1 MAFFRKNITLIIVVL
16 LLVVGAAC
24 RIWVSQLNWMHYD
37 ENYYLNITQNYIA
50 RGEIT
55 PYMWRL
61 GDLPIIAGGGS
72 GYGIFLLIAGLRA
85 VGNSLFWGRILMAAV
100 NLITAGVI
108 YWVARK
114 WWTSH
119 LAGLAAFGYAIVATS
134 SFNTLIVKMDA
145 LGILSYT
152 LVLLLYVYAH
162 PKERF
167 WLHFLV
173 GAGIVATAE
182 FHILGVT
189 YMFALAACYG
199 YDLLH
204 DSITNRRLVI
214 RRSIWGFAV
223 GALSA
228 GSLYLAIHVLPD
240 PKAYFVISQTCFEC
254 NENILVTEGKRL
266 LRLLA
271 FRPHE
276 VLILLTVII
285 LALKRK
291 KDADRRYLV
300 LAIGWLLGQALAGS
314 PPYDHYFNHSWPI
327 LAIGVGGAVAFGS
340 NYKSHPLRI
349 PTSITAGFALL
360 AVTAGMY
367 LTGSYPSLLTY
378 KLDPGPA
385 VLYIQQNIEKDET
398 VMGNVP
404 NYYYLRDFSNY
415 LAYRDG
421 SVYGTI
427 LRGEDMLAFWRRTQ
441 PKAILLDQDLIDQ
454 DVELQQYIAEE
465 DFEQILPDLWVR

>member
-1 MAFFRKNITLIIVVL
+1 MSIRKKNKSLFIIGL
-16 LLVVGAAC
+16 LLVVGATC

-37 ENYYLNITQNYIA
+37 ENYYLDITQNYIA

-72 GYGIFLLIAGLRA
+72 GYGILLLIAGLQA
-85 VGNSLFWGRILMAAV
+85 VGNSLVWGRILMAAV
-100 NLITAGVI
+100 NLISAGVI

-114 WWTSH
+114 WWTSR

-134 SFNTLIVKMDA
+134 SFNTIIVKMDA
-145 LGILSYT
+145 LGILSYS
-152 LVLLLYVYAH
+152 LILLLYVYAY

-173 GAGIVATAE
+173 GVGIVATAE
-182 FHILGVT
+182 FHILGVI

-204 DSITNRRLVI
+204 DSIANRRLVI
-214 RRSIWGFAV
+214 RRSAWGFAA

-228 GSLYLAIHVLPD
+228 GIVYLVIHVLPD
-240 PKAYFVISQTCFEC
+240 PEAYFVISQTCFEC
-254 NENILVTEGKRL
+254 NESILVTEGKRL

-276 VLILLTVII
+276 VLILLAVIV
-285 LALKRK
+285 LAVKRK
-291 KDADRRYLV
+291 KEADRRYLV
-300 LAIGWLLGQALAGS
+300 LALGWLVGQALAGS
-314 PPYDHYFNHSWPI
+314 PPYDHYFNHSWPV

-349 PTSITAGFALL
+349 PAAITAGFALL
-360 AVTAGMY
+360 AVTTGMY

-378 KLDPGPA
+378 KLEPGPQ
-385 VLYIQQNIEKDET
+385 VLYIQQNIEKDEI

-404 NYYYLRDFSNY
+404 NYYYLRDYSNY

-421 SVYGTI
+421 SVYGAI
-427 LRGEDMLAFWRRTQ
+427 LRGEDLLAFWRRTQ
-441 PKAILLDQDLIDQ
+441 PKAILLGQDLIEKDA
-454 DVELQQYIAEE
+454 ELQQYLAEGA
-465 DFEQILPDLWVR
+465 FEQIMPDLWVR